1 MNITKNT
8 TLGLEL
14 CALAATM
21 TLFVGCGS
29 ACASE
34 QKDMS
39 TKTAESTVTTND
51 NGSVSRTFVES
62 TVTTNGNLVTER
74 RRETRTNMDAEG
86 NILETSTS
94 EYAQSYNVGDTVAK
108 LPPPKGGGE
117 ESASNVSTDAF
128 MGLAFGATLDVSTN
142 AVHEAGEPSMLRVPF
157 TPKKKLAGFDDYYAY
172 VTPKTHKVA
181 KICACA
187 KEVVEPG
194 GPSRRHYLL
203 EALEQRYGT
212 WARPASFR
220 RPYFAFDV
228 APGRMVT
235 VCLAGAT
242 PDYQTI
248 ISAWDEGLMRQAD
261 EEADTLRREA
271 RKAAA
276 ARREQQIKDA
286 AAIF

>member
-1 MNITKNT
+1 MNT
-8 TLGLEL
+8 TYIAHGLEL
-14 CALAATM
+14 CTLAAAL
-21 TLFVGCGS
+21 TLLAGCGS
-29 ACASE
+29 ASAAE

-39 TKTAESTVTTND
+39 TKTAESSVTTND

-62 TVTTNGNLVTER
+62 SVTTNGNLVTER

-86 NILETSTS
+86 NILATSTS
-94 EYAQSYNVGDTVAK
+94 EYAQSYNVGDVVAK
-108 LPPPKGGGE
+108 LPPPKGNGE
-117 ESASNVSTDAF
+117 DAKPAADTEAF
-128 MGLAFGATLDVSTN
+128 MGLAFGSTLTVTN
-142 AVHEAGEPSMLRVPF
+142 AVREAGEPSLLRVPF
-157 TPKKKLAGFDDYYAY
+157 TPKKALAGFDDYYAY

-194 GPSRRHYLL
+194 GPSRRHYLI

-220 RPYFAFDV
+220 RPYYAFDV

-235 VCLAGAT
+235 VCLAGASQ
-242 PDYQTI
+242 DYQTVI
-248 ISAWDEGLMRQAD
+248 AAWDDDIVRQAD
-261 EEADTLRREA
+261 EEADMLRREA

-276 ARREQQIKDA
+276 AQREQQIKDA
-286 AAIF
+286 ASIF